1 VTSCRIR
8 FCVLLGL
15 LLGSPAMLHAASSCS
30 LSSTGL
36 SFGNFNLLDSA
47 PRDSSSSLTVTCTGI
62 TGEIVSYSLAAA
74 LLPAYSDTR
83 IMANG
88 SYSLRYNFFVDAA
101 RTVVFGDGTHG
112 SALIG
117 GGMTLSGSQNQA
129 AHTIYARIEG
139 HQNVAP
145 PGSYV
150 DTVVLT
156 ISY

>member
-1 VTSCRIR
+1 MFRSTRVW
-8 FCVLLGL
+8 VLLGL
-15 LLGSPAMLHAASSCS
+15 LLGSTAMLHAASCS
-30 LSSTGL
+30 LSVAGL
-36 SFGNFNLLDSA
+36 SFGNFNLLDAA

-62 TGEIVSYSLAAA
+62 TGESVSYSLAAA
-74 LLPAYSDTR
+74 LAPAYSGTR
-83 IMANG
+83 IMASG
-88 SYSLRYNFFVDAA
+88 SNSLRYNFFVDAS

-112 SALIG
+112 STLIG
-117 GGMTLSGSQNQA
+117 GGMTLSGSQGQA

-145 PGSYV
+145 PGSYG